1 MKERYVIAIASV
13 SIVVLLAGFST
24 VLAQTMPE
32 VPEALKAPATQV
44 LSLETQ
50 AAGVQIYECKASKED
65 PTRFEWVFKA
75 PEAELFDSA
84 GKKIGKH
91 YAGPTWE
98 SNDGSKVVGEVR
110 AKDNGPDPK
119 AIPWLLMSAKSTS
132 GNGVFSQTQSIQ
144 RLYTTG
150 GIAPAEGCTQA
161 QVGKEARVTYKA
173 KYYFYIAKP

>member
-1 MKERYVIAIASV
+1 MVRYSNYKLLHIGGIAAMKERYVIAIASV

-24 VLAQTMPE
+24 VLAQTMPQ

-44 LSLETQ
+44 LLLETQ
-50 AAGVQIYECKASKED
+50 AVGVQIYECKASKED

-98 SNDGSKVVGEVR
+98 LNDGSKV
-110 AKDNGPDPK
+110 A
-119 AIPWLLMSAKSTS
+119 
-132 GNGVFSQTQSIQ
+132 
-144 RLYTTG
+144 
-150 GIAPAEGCTQA
+150 
-161 QVGKEARVTYKA
+161 
-173 KYYFYIAKP
+173 